1 MTHQLIGATTL
12 ATLATLWALAEM
24 RGGALSPRQ
33 LAAMPAR
40 GIRWAVAGLRRRHL
54 AAEQRLLEWP
64 AILRAAMSDRG
75 QCTGCGEEHA
85 LRHLDG
91 RVRRHGDC
99 PGGDQLPA
107 PLMLGVSYE

>member
-1 MTHQLIGATTL
+1 MSHRLIGVTTL
-12 ATLATLWALAEM
+12 ATLATLWAVAEV

-75 QCTGCGEEHA
+75 ACRACGDVRQ
-85 LRHLDG
+85 LKRDG
-91 RVRRHGDC
+91 RIPRHHDC
-99 PGGDQLPA
+99 PGGDDLPA
-107 PLMLGVSYE
+107 PTLIGADHA